1 MLLQA
6 MNLFHLPSL
15 QSSRCPRP
23 RHIASRCTAQLR
35 QLATVRNNN
44 RLASL
49 ATGTA
54 KGFDLLNYI
63 HALGDTAKDNVL
75 AVQPLGLDCAQEELQ
90 YTRTHCQQKPPA
102 PSKSRYTCN
111 HHTQHY
117 IAAYRTTMQM
127 TYTNQYPQ
135 LNKQEMCFHVGSI
148 LPVSHW
154 CWHQR
159 LP

>member
-75 AVQPLGLDCAQEELQ
+75 AGQPLGLDCAQKELQ
-90 YTRTHCQQKPPA
+90 YTRTRCRQKPPTT
-102 PSKSRYTCN
+102 SKRRHTCTC
-111 HHTQHY
+111 HLCVLCVTALHCSIQHND
-117 IAAYRTTMQM
+117 ADD
-127 TYTNQYPQ
+127 
-135 LNKQEMCFHVGSI
+135 L
-148 LPVSHW
+148 
-154 CWHQR
+154 HQSN
-159 LP
+159 